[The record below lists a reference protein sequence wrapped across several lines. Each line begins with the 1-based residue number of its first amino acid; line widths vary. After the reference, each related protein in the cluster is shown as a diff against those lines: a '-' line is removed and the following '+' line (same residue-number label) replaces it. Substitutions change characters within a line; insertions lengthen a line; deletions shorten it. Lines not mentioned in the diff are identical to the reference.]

1 MNKMEDIFSI
11 IVNSGNIIS
20 IFEQEIKYS
29 FNNLLGNTFYE
40 FYNKINNNF
49 DIFLI
54 IKANSSLRKIGDAM
68 YDNNKNS
75 NNLYQNLIETLIFE
89 MDSFKIIGFLY
100 LIPIP
105 GTKVLSMWNLQT
117 TFLPELPLQNILD
130 NFLEYALLNLKQYT
144 LFWAVLPID
153 HTNLEEIVRSYAMV
167 GFDKPII
174 SDEDIFLS
182 GAIEIFKY
190 KCIFNLSRVNGY
202 IPFDHIDSEYVL
214 REFNAMIAN
223 TISSLENDIC
233 SIYLTYN
240 KNFIH
245 WLEQLP
251 KRHTTLNPDGTLT
264 QKEIGGNMLLDNLQK
279 DVDNNQYYWELDLNT
294 KKDFVVGTEEFVNFI
309 TGRYIF
315 HSHPIETIERVK
327 KTGINI
333 AVPSGTDYFGT
344 LMLSLSSGEFVIFNS
359 IISVEGIYIISLNQ
373 ELCKS
378 PEIIAQIN
386 KAEPTF
392 IRQQI
397 IDNFE
402 WLNVAKKY
410 MKQTDGNLNVDKT
423 HIPEYINIVSNITTI
438 IFVESNIPNIPNMPK
453 IFTVQFYTWSELS
466 APNFRFNIVY
476 RKTNDICF
484 NCDHSNIYRN
494 EIIKEY
500 LQEKVEEKVE
510 DEQMVDA

>member
-1 MNKMEDIFSI
+1 MEDTFN
-11 IVNSGNIIS
+11 VLLNSDNIIN
-20 IFEQEIKYS
+20 IFDEKIKLS
-29 FNNLLGNTFYE
+29 FNSLLENTFFE
-40 FYNKINNNF
+40 FYNKITKNF

-54 IKANSSLRKIGDAM
+54 IKASTSVRKILDAM
-68 YDNNKNS
+68 SDNNKN
-75 NNLYQNLIETLIFE
+75 NNLYQNLIETLILEPHFFQI
-89 MDSFKIIGFLY
+89 MGFIY
-100 LIPIP
+100 LVPIS
-105 GTKVLSMWNLQT
+105 GKKVLTMWNVQT
-117 TFLPELPLQNILD
+117 TFIPELPLENILN
-130 NFLEYALLNLKQYT
+130 NFLEYALLNLPQYT
-144 LFWAVLPID
+144 LLWTILPID
-153 HTNLEEIVRSYAMV
+153 TENLEQIVRSYAMV

-174 SDEDIFLS
+174 SDGDVFLTGAIDIF
-182 GAIEIFKY
+182 KH
-190 KCIFNLSRVNGY
+190 KCLFNLSHINGY
-202 IPFDHIDSEYVL
+202 IPSENIDSEYVL

-223 TISSLENDIC
+223 TNSSLENDIC
-233 SIYLTYN
+233 SLYLTYN
-240 KNFIH
+240 KSFVK
-245 WLEQLP
+245 WLAELP
-251 KRHTTLNPDGTLT
+251 QRHTTLNPDGTLS
-264 QKEIGGNMLLDNLQK
+264 QKEIGGSMLLDNLQE
-279 DVDNNQYYWELDLNT
+279 DNKQYYWELNLDE
-294 KKDFVVGTEEFVNFI
+294 KKDFVVGTEEYVNMANI
-309 TGRYIF
+309 GRYVF
-315 HSHPIETIERVK
+315 HSHPVETMESRK
-327 KTGINI
+327 KGGLHIGI
-333 AVPSGTDYFGT
+333 PSGTDYFGT
-344 LMLSLSSGEFVIFNS
+344 LMLSLSSGEFVIFHS

>member
-1 MNKMEDIFSI
+1 MEDIFNV
-11 IVNSGNIIS
+11 IVNSGNITS
-20 IFEQEIKYS
+20 IFEQEIKDS

-54 IKANSSLRKIGDAM
+54 IKAKSNLRKIRDAM
-68 YDNNKNS
+68 YDNKNS

-89 MDSFKIIGFLY
+89 MDFFKIIGFLY

-214 REFNAMIAN
+214 REFNAMIDN

-279 DVDNNQYYWELDLNT
+279 DVNNQYYWELDLNT

-315 HSHPIETIERVK
+315 HSHPIETIERAK

-333 AVPSGTDYFGT
+333 GVPSGTDYFST
-344 LMLSLSSGEFVIFNS
+344 LKEAVSSYTDFLIFHS
-359 IISVEGIYIISLNQ
+359 IIAEEGIYTISLNQ
-373 ELCKS
+373 ELSKL
-378 PEIIAQIN
+378 PQLIKHINNLDPTIIKQ
-386 KAEPTF
+386 K
-392 IRQQI
+392 I

-402 WLNVAKKY
+402 WFNVAYKY
-410 MKQTDGNLNVDKT
+410 MNQPPGNLNVSEQ
-423 HIPEYINIVSNITTI
+423 HIPEYIKIVSNITTT
-438 IFVESNIPNIPNMPK
+438 IFLEPNIPNIPNMPK
-453 IFTVQFYTWSELS
+453 IFTVQFYTWSQVT
-466 APNFRFNIVY
+466 APNFRFYVFY
-476 RKTNDICF
+476 RKIDDNCF
-484 NCDHSNIYRN
+484 NCNHSNIYRD
-494 EIIKEY
+494 EIIKKY
-500 LQEKVEEKVE
+500 LHQEKVEGNE
-510 DEQMVDA
+510 DKQMMDIA